1 MRIRGIGGGKLDG
14 HDNRGRVIDIRC
26 CIISAL
32 HQHYGLH
39 GIFPTMTGR
48 PLSDSWIVMGIS
60 VPCLTLAVQTH
71 TETRFYSYIHT
82 QSSSLYTYSHVLKIQ
97 SYS

>member
-14 HDNRGRVIDIRC
+14 HDNRGRVIDNRC

-39 GIFPTMTGR
+39 GILPTMTGS
-48 PLSDSWIVMGIS
+48 PLSDSWIVMCIS
-60 VPCLTLAVQTH
+60 VPCLTIAV
-71 TETRFYSYIHT
+71 
-82 QSSSLYTYSHVLKIQ
+82 
-97 SYS
+97 

>member
-32 HQHYGLH
+32 HQHSGLH
-39 GIFPTMTGR
+39 GILPTMTGR
-48 PLSDSWIVMGIS
+48 PSSDRLLDRNGYFCAM
-60 VPCLTLAVQTH
+60 L
-71 TETRFYSYIHT
+71 ETRFCSYIHT
-82 QSSSLYTYSHVLKIQ
+82 PSSFLFTYFLLPHNQIVHT
-97 SYS
+97 